1 MIQGSYM
8 LGNASQSYSYTIC
21 ASPATV
27 QWLLDNY
34 DMARDVSLPRS
45 TLCCHYFLHFQEQKL
60 ELIKAIS
67 FDKLIHL
74 IFMGLRTC
82 HLETR
87 GNSKY
92 HY

>member
-34 DMARDVSLPRS
+34 DMARDVSLP
-45 TLCCHYFLHFQEQKL
+45 
-60 ELIKAIS
+60 
-67 FDKLIHL
+67 
-74 IFMGLRTC
+74 
-82 HLETR
+82 
-87 GNSKY
+87 
-92 HY
+92 